1 LELERV
7 FEEEIVKKHAVTM
20 LFVLIAILIYIDIA
34 SAQTPMGI
42 GATLPVQCSP
52 FNGAMFFITTG
63 VPQTIVGPYYCKT
76 PNNWVKLAD
85 VGAGGLA
92 GAGTTNQLATWTAT
106 TGVLAGLT
114 VPLCGDTTHAL
125 GWNGSSVFYCQAIT
139 PTGGGGASMVDNMP
153 FTAGADMVGPFGALY
168 NNTPPAIA
176 SGNVGLPRMSATRV
190 LLVDGST
197 ATQPVSGTITANAG
211 TGNFTVAQATAANLN
226 ATITGTLTGI
236 TNPITVNAHN
246 VTNAGTFATQASQA
260 GTWNIGTVTAVTAIT
275 NALPAG
281 ANNIGSV
288 NVATMPPITYNSTQP
303 TLTNGQTAADVQ
315 ITNRGGLIVATGVD
329 GFSVT
334 NAGTFATQSTVT
346 QPTAANLNATV
357 VQATAANLNATVAQ
371 TGTWTMQPGNTANTT
386 PWLMS
391 IVPPTTGGAS
401 TCYLS
406 SAASNNAT
414 NCKNAAGQVY
424 QISGINTT
432 GTLYYLRLYNLAA
445 APTCSSA
452 TGFIESYPVPA
463 STTGAG
469 LQMENSIG
477 QAYSTGIGFCLTGG
491 GGNTDN
497 TNAAAGVYISIK
509 YK

>member
-1 LELERV
+1 M
-7 FEEEIVKKHAVTM
+7 KKHVVTM
-20 LFVLIAILIYIDIA
+20 LFVLIAILIYIDVA

-42 GATLPVQCSP
+42 GATLPAQCSP

-76 PNNWVKLAD
+76 PNSWVKLAD

-92 GAGTTNQLATWTAT
+92 GSGTSNQVTLWTPTA
-106 TGVLAGLT
+106 GVLAGTT
-114 VPLCGDTTHAL
+114 VPLCGDSTHAL
-125 GWNGSSVFYCQAIT
+125 GWNNSANPFYCQAIT

-153 FTAGADMVGPFGALY
+153 FTGGVDSVGPMGALY
-168 NNTPPAIA
+168 NNTPPAIT
-176 SGNVGLPRMSATRV
+176 SGNVGIPRMSATRV
-190 LLVDGST
+190 LLVDGSA
-197 ATQPVSGTITANAG
+197 ATQPIS
-211 TGNFTVAQATAANLN
+211 
-226 ATITGTLTGI
+226 GTLTGI

-246 VTNAGTFATQASQA
+246 VTNAGTFATQA
-260 GTWNIGTVTAVTAIT
+260 TVVA
-275 NALPAG
+275 ALPAG
-281 ANNIGSV
+281 ANNIGSI
-288 NVATMPPITYNSTQP
+288 NVAAMPPITYNSTQP
-303 TLTNGQTAADVQ
+303 TLTNGQTAPDVQ
-315 ITNRGGLIVATGVD
+315 ITSRGGLIVATGVD
-329 GFSVT
+329 GFNVT
-334 NAGTFATQSTVT
+334 NAGTFATQANQGGTWTVQPGNTANTTAWLVTGTGGTFPVT
-346 QPTAANLNATV
+346 QATAANLNATV

-386 PWLMS
+386 PWLVSS
-391 IVPPTTGGAS
+391 IPPTSGGAN

-432 GTLYYLRLYNLAA
+432 GTLYYLRMYNLSA

-477 QAYSTGIGFCLTGG
+477 QAYATGIGFCLTGG

-497 TNAAAGVYISIK
+497 TNAATGVYISIK